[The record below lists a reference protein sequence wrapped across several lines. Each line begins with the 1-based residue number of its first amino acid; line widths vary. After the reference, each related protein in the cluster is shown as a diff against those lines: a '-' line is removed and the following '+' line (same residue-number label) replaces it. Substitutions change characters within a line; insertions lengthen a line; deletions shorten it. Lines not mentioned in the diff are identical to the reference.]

1 MNETFCIQIKA
12 KIFFLSVFSYKGEES
27 MMRMK
32 EGHTE
37 METISPTGTGNEV
50 IKFVFKQWHQAQ
62 FFSNTPFGDL
72 KTLSGGQEKKIFHKT
87 LWNIN
92 DVLNL

>member
-1 MNETFCIQIKA
+1 MQSE
-12 KIFFLSVFSYKGEES
+12 IFFKGEEL

-37 METISPTGTGNEV
+37 METISPTGTGNEG
-50 IKFVFKQWHQAQ
+50 IKFVFKHGS
-62 FFSNTPFGDL
+62 FFFKPAIWRPQNI
-72 KTLSGGQEKKIFHKT
+72 KWWSGKEKKLCGI
-87 LWNIN
+87 LN

>member
-1 MNETFCIQIKA
+1 
-12 KIFFLSVFSYKGEES
+12 

-50 IKFVFKQWHQAQ
+50 IKVVFKQWHQAQ

-72 KTLSGGQEKKIFHKT
+72 KTLKNTKT